1 MSFEWRA
8 QRPAAAANAAGQA
21 EAAAAPAQLPQ
32 ADAALDDKLSSR
44 PLELDAAGYFIIKV
58 DREAGEL
65 VADFYT
71 NIINEKGL
79 ACDPVTGEVISC
91 KPGAVRAPARTWRA
105 RTAKALSVEILERDH
120 GFQPCTHLEHANYL
134 GRELQRAEFALVTGA
149 EYVQD

>member
-1 MSFEWRA
+1 M
-8 QRPAAAANAAGQA
+8 AA
-21 EAAAAPAQLPQ
+21 
-32 ADAALDDKLSSR
+32 
-44 PLELDAAGYFIIKV
+44 
-58 DREAGEL
+58 
-65 VADFYT
+65 
-71 NIINEKGL
+71 GL